1 MMIARAP
8 FLWLLVSLFPAVA
21 PAAEIARP
29 NIIFI
34 LADDI
39 GYGDLSCQGAKHAK
53 TPNLDRLAA
62 QGCRFTDAHSPAA
75 T

>member
-1 MMIARAP
+1 MKPLR
-8 FLWLLVSLFPAVA
+8 LL
-21 PAAEIARP
+21 AA
-29 NIIFI
+29 FF

-39 GYGDLSCQGAKHAK
+39 GYADLSCYGAKHAK

-62 QGCRFTDAHSPAA
+62 QGCRFTDAHLPAS